1 MLDDLRNYLQM
12 ASGLTEATTAKAKEV
27 VTGLISTGIS
37 TGMSLSSKAGPAP
50 EMMGQ
55 VQELADDLV
64 ATSRNNRDMLTAM
77 IRSEVDKA
85 VGRMGFVREDELA
98 ALRRHVQRLEQQVAE
113 LRDAAPAAQAAPTPP
128 APTSPASTPPTQA
141 PVAAESVWPTP
152 TPDEADAIAD
162 AAGQTPAEEPAPAE
176 SPVAADAPADVV
188 GEAAEPVKK
197 KKKKI
202 LIDPSAGA

>member
-12 ASGLTEATTAKAKEV
+12 ASGLTEATTAKAKDV

-37 TGMSLSSKAGPAP
+37 TGMSLGSKAAPAP

-64 ATSRNNRDMLTAM
+64 ATSKNNRDMLTAM

-98 ALRRHVQRLEQQVAE
+98 ALRRHVQRLEQQVAD
-113 LRDAAPAAQAAPTPP
+113 LRDATEAAPAESTSDSEAAPAAAPAASS
-128 APTSPASTPPTQA
+128 AP
-141 PVAAESVWPTP
+141 SVWPTP
-152 TPDEADAIAD
+152 TPDEADVIAD
-162 AAGQTPAEEPAPAE
+162 EAASAPAETEPAPAE
-176 SPVAADAPADVV
+176 PASADAPADVV
-188 GEAAEPVKK
+188 GEAVEPPKK

-202 LIDPSAGA
+202 IIDPSAGA